1 MDNDDDAI
9 WRRYAKNQLVDV
21 VALFKA
27 LKSHLELD
35 IWWGETFHWKM
46 DPFVFKWNFAM
57 LRNFGTQ
64 TLIISTEEH
73 RAIEHKIYAQQN
85 DAMPLLKIGK
95 HFENYLKEM
104 IKLLETFLII
114 VLSLQRTFAH
124 HEHHKLHF
132 CQAKTEE
139 KENDY

>member
-21 VALFKA
+21 VAKDLCQV
-27 LKSHLELD
+27 LKSQFELD
-35 IWWGETFHWKM
+35 IWCGEHWQM
-46 DPFVFKWNFAM
+46 EPFVFKRILAM

-64 TLIISTEEH
+64 NLITVLLG
-73 RAIEHKIYAQQN
+73 AIEHKIHAQQN

-104 IKLLETFLII
+104 IKLLGNFSNYCLVTSTH
-114 VLSLQRTFAH
+114 VLTSWTP
-124 HEHHKLHF
+124 
-132 CQAKTEE
+132 
-139 KENDY
+139 